1 MGRRWGG
8 CSLVDPV
15 LVAKAAATL
24 LSNEKARKGL
34 GWAVAA
40 ILSPIIVVIALLCAL
55 GSGAVS
61 HNISAAQLCFQ
72 DGPLPADT
80 PAEYRVCIEQTRA
93 SFAELD
99 TVIADIQS
107 NMEDG
112 NSLDPI
118 RVKAVFFSLYFGGEA
133 PSVSQFAHCFASS
146 ETRTE
151 TVTEQDE
158 EGNDIEV
165 ERIYNVFVPIGD
177 MATVY
182 SRIAASLGAAAT
194 EEQKSNADNV
204 YSLIKYGYPVTG
216 EGGAVYDGS
225 DVPYVGADGFCSPVG
240 AGWRNIVTSEF
251 GGRRDPITGKQ
262 DGHTGMDLAV
272 PKGTP
277 IRAALPGTVRV
288 AKYDSSYGYYVT
300 IGHEGGLITLYGHNS
315 RLLVTPG
322 QTVQAGD
329 VISLSGSTGRS
340 TGPHLH
346 FEVRLNGQRTN
357 PRYYLP

>member
-1 MGRRWGG
+1 M
-8 CSLVDPV
+8 VDPV

-24 LSNEKARKGL
+24 LSNEKTRKGL
-34 GWAVAA
+34 GWAIAA
-40 ILSPIIVVIALLCAL
+40 ILSPIIVVIALLCSL

-61 HNISAAQLCFQ
+61 HNISAAQLCFG
-72 DGPLPADT
+72 DGEIPADT
-80 PAEYRVCIEQTRA
+80 PAEYRLCIERTRA
-93 SFAELD
+93 DFAELD

-118 RVKAVFFSLYFGGEA
+118 RVKAVFFSLYFGGET
-133 PSVSQFAHCFASS
+133 PSLSQFAHCFAAS

-158 EGNDIEV
+158 DGNDIEV
-165 ERIYNVFVPIGD
+165 ERIYNVFVPIEDTGT
-177 MATVY
+177 MY
-182 SRIAASLGAAAT
+182 SRIAASLGVTAT
-194 EEQKSNADNV
+194 GEQQSNADNV
-204 YSLIKYGYPVTG
+204 YSLIKYGYPTG
-216 EGGAVYDGS
+216 EGGAVYEGS

-240 AGWRNIVTSEF
+240 ANWRSIVTSEF
-251 GGRRDPITGKQ
+251 GGRLDPITGQ
-262 DGHTGMDLAV
+262 RDGHTGMDLAV
-272 PKGTP
+272 PTGTP
-277 IRAALPGTVRV
+277 VRAALGGTVRV

-300 IGHEGGLITLYGHNS
+300 IGHENGLLTLYGHNS
-315 RLLVTPG
+315 RLLVRPG
-322 QTVQAGD
+322 QVVQAGD

>member
-1 MGRRWGG
+1 MAN
-8 CSLVDPV
+8 PV
-15 LVAKAAATL
+15 LIAKAAAML
-24 LSNEKARKGL
+24 LTNEKARKGL
-34 GWAVAA
+34 GWAIAA
-40 ILSPIIVVIALLCAL
+40 ILSPIIVAAALLCVL

-72 DGPLPADT
+72 DGPLPGGL
-80 PAEYRVCIEQTRA
+80 PAEYQACIGQTRA

-99 TVIADIQS
+99 EILADIQS

-133 PSVSQFAHCFASS
+133 PPLSQFAHCFASS
-146 ETRTE
+146 EIRTRS
-151 TVTEQDE
+151 VTEQDGD
-158 EGNDIEV
+158 GNDIQV
-165 ERIYNVFVPIGD
+165 EQTYSVFVPIED
-177 MATVY
+177 MEAVY
-182 SRIAASLGAAAT
+182 GRIAASLGADIT

-240 AGWRNIVTSEF
+240 AGWRSIVTSEF

-277 IRAALPGTVRV
+277 IRAALAGTVRV
-288 AKYDSSYGYYVT
+288 AKYDPSYGYYVT

-346 FEVRLNGQRTN
+346 FEVRINGQRTN